1 MARAATALLA
11 AAALFA
17 VSRVA
22 ALEMK
27 VDAAVKECLFEEV
40 SRGNKLTGSFEVL
53 SGGMHDIDATVSPP
67 YPLHG
72 SWRGRGRSARPA
84 GAATGRLVLAL
95 ACRQGSR
102 PKPPSRAP
110 QHSPFPCARSPALQI
125 RGPNDQE
132 MWAVR
137 QRSQAHFHVVAA
149 QDGLHSICF
158 ENRLSSRAVKTVAFS
173 IHVGDDVFKELAQHE
188 HLTPLEQEI
197 SQLADNLQ
205 TVVDEQHYY
214 WSRERRHRDTSESTN
229 ARVLWF
235 SVAETL
241 VILAMAGWQFW
252 SLRAFISKTLT
263 F

>member
-1 MARAATALLA
+1 
-11 AAALFA
+11 
-17 VSRVA
+17 
-22 ALEMK
+22 MK

-53 SGGMHDIDATVSPP
+53 SGGMHDIDAT
-67 YPLHG
+67 
-72 SWRGRGRSARPA
+72 
-84 GAATGRLVLAL
+84 
-95 ACRQGSR
+95 
-102 PKPPSRAP
+102 
-110 QHSPFPCARSPALQI
+110 I

>member
-1 MARAATALLA
+1 MRAWQPRPERLSVVLLFMLNHCWFGLVRRATLLPEVP
-11 AAALFA
+11 LCHA
-17 VSRVA
+17 V
-22 ALEMK
+22 
-27 VDAAVKECLFEEV
+27 
-40 SRGNKLTGSFEVL
+40 
-53 SGGMHDIDATVSPP
+53 
-67 YPLHG
+67 
-72 SWRGRGRSARPA
+72 
-84 GAATGRLVLAL
+84 
-95 ACRQGSR
+95 
-102 PKPPSRAP
+102 
-110 QHSPFPCARSPALQI
+110 LQI
-125 RGPNDQE
+125 RGPNEQE

-173 IHVGDDVFKELAQHE
+173 VHVGDDVFKELAQHE